1 MTKLASSRFIPRAV
15 GFVAS
20 ATLLV
25 GLAQGCKK
33 NDDPPPPLPEPKA
46 AAVPSAPL
54 QLVPEDA
61 GMDAGKED
69 DKPKGVGGH
78 AKPKADLDKCCAAL
92 MQNSA
97 SAPEPTKTYM
107 QQAAAQC
114 QAFAAAGKDKASVI
128 ALLAGAL
135 KGANLPAGCQ

>member
-1 MTKLASSRFIPRAV
+1 MSMLASSRFIPRFV
-15 GFVAS
+15 GFIAS
-20 ATLLV
+20 TTLLV
-25 GLAQGCKK
+25 GLAQGCNKSE
-33 NDDPPPPLPEPKA
+33 DPPPPLPEPKA

-61 GMDAGKED
+61 GLDAGKEE
-69 DKPKGVGGH
+69 DKPKRGGGT
-78 AKPKADLDKCCAAL
+78 ARPKADLDKCCAAL

-114 QAFAAAGKDKASVI
+114 QAFAAAGKDKASVVS
-128 ALLAGAL
+128 LLAGAL